1 MLVLTRSEVAKHT
14 TINNCWVI
22 INDNVYDVTEFLKK
36 HPGGA
41 KIILA
46 HAGRD
51 ATEAFESFHKA
62 EIIDQNLGPGYI
74 YPLLIHSMST
84 ARLIKTQVK
93 T

>member
-1 MLVLTRSEVAKHT
+1 MPLLCSNCKLLVILILTRSEVAKHT

-22 INDNVYDVTEFLKK
+22 INDNVYDVSEFLKK

-51 ATEAFESFHKA
+51 ATKAFESFHQA
-62 EIIDQNLGPGYI
+62 EIIDQNLGPEYTH
-74 YPLLIHSMST
+74 PL
-84 ARLIKTQVK
+84 
-93 T
+93 